1 MRKIRLIAL
10 TIVALGAI
18 GVVTIN
24 AQAANGNNGEKTF
37 TVFEQKTEYG
47 ANLVNPPSSSVGD
60 VIALSS
66 DLYADS
72 SLQKKVGHAGIAC
85 IQTSILRGA
94 GEVLCSF
101 TAVLSGG
108 QIATSSLV
116 DLALLATPGAT
127 FSAAVIG
134 GTGRYRNASGEATF
148 QIIDAGQSATS
159 IDTFRL
165 N

>member
-37 TVFEQKTEYG
+37 TVFEQKIEYG
-47 ANLVNPPSSSVGD
+47 TNPANASSTIVGD

-72 SLQKKVGHAGIAC
+72 SYRTKVGHAGIAC
-85 IQTSILRGA
+85 IQTSMRGLA

-108 QIATSSLV
+108 QIATSTLV
-116 DLALLATPGAT
+116 DLALVATPGAN
-127 FSAAVIG
+127 FSAAVLG
-134 GTGRYRNASGEATF
+134 GTGRYQNASGEATF
-148 QIIDAGQSATS
+148 KVIDQNGDS
-159 IDTFRL
+159 IDTFKL

>member
-24 AQAANGNNGEKTF
+24 AQAANSNNGEKTF

-60 VIALSS
+60 VIALTS

-72 SLQKKVGHAGIAC
+72 SHRTKVGHAGIAC
-85 IQTSILRGA
+85 IQTSILRGPA

-108 QIATSSLV
+108 QIATSTLV
-116 DLALLATPGAT
+116 DLALVATPGAT
-127 FSAAVIG
+127 FSAAVLG

-148 QIIDAGQSATS
+148 HIINQGGDA

>member
-24 AQAANGNNGEKTF
+24 AQAANGNNGAKTF

-47 ANLVNPPSSSVGD
+47 TNPANASSPSVGE
-60 VIALSS
+60 VIALTS

-72 SLQKKVGHAGIAC
+72 THRTKVGHAGIAC
-85 IQTSILRGA
+85 IQTSILRGPA

-108 QIATSSLV
+108 QIATSTLV
-116 DLALLATPGAT
+116 DLALVTTLGAT
-127 FSAAVIG
+127 FSAAVLG
-134 GTGRYRNASGEATF
+134 GTGRYQNASGVATF
-148 QIIDAGQSATS
+148 KVIDQGGDTL
-159 IDTFRL
+159 DTFML
-165 N
+165 K

>member
-37 TVFEQKTEYG
+37 TVFEQKTEFG
-47 ANLVNPPSSSVGD
+47 ANLVNAPSSSVGD

-72 SLQKKVGHAGIAC
+72 SHQKKVGHAGIVC
-85 IQTSILRGA
+85 TQTSILRGPA
-94 GEVLCSF
+94 GEVQCSF

-108 QIATSSLV
+108 QIATSTLV
-116 DLALLATPGAT
+116 DLALVTTPGAT
-127 FSAAVIG
+127 FSAAVLG
-134 GTGRYRNASGEATF
+134 GTGRYQNASGEATF
-148 QIIDAGQSATS
+148 KVIDQFDS